1 VITRSFDAKVL
12 VAHDAP
18 CDEDVRVELAY
29 DEVNDPLAVTM
40 TITVE
45 GEGDVVWVFGRGL
58 LRQGAQSV
66 VPHGRGDVQFR
77 ALGNNWPESG
87 IIACLKNAAGHADIG
102 LPLHEVR
109 SFLTATAPHARN
121 ISSDSINAHLDDA
134 LKEILGS

>member
-1 VITRSFDAKVL
+1 MITRTFDAKVL

-29 DEVNDPLAVTM
+29 DEENDPLAVTM
-40 TITVE
+40 TITVD

-58 LRQGAQSV
+58 LSRGTRAV
-66 VPHGRGDVQFR
+66 NPTGEGDVQFR

-87 IIACLKNAAGHADIG
+87 LIACLRNAAGHADIG

-109 SFLTATAPHARN
+109 SFLSATAPHARN
-121 ISSDSINAHLDDA
+121 ISSDSINARLDDA